1 MKTKATGGM
10 RSGAWVALML
20 GLWILPALT
29 QGAVV
34 YEQYFTNTS
43 TPLANQPVSYS
54 GWSSYVTTATQS
66 ALNISNTTTTTPW
79 TGISSALGNPNSS
92 NGYLALVN
100 YATTASM
107 SSVTTGLSLNLAGA
121 TTVTWN
127 MNSNVAMGV
136 RFLVQ
141 IGSDWYASDSLIA
154 TPAAAV
160 NTTFSD
166 IGTTAQVSFAFNSLK
181 TTWRNFTLVDG
192 GLTGT
197 GAMSLGGT
205 TLASDLD
212 TSLVTGIGFYQTG
225 GGVTR
230 IDSLVISTVPEP
242 ASWALLVLSISFGAA
257 LNRARQRSALG

>member
-1 MKTKATGGM
+1 MNITNIT
-10 RSGAWVALML
+10 RL
-20 GLWILPALT
+20 GLYSALIIGLWALPAVVR
-29 QGAVV
+29 GSVV

-43 TPLANQPVSYS
+43 LPLGNQPVSYS

-92 NGYLALVN
+92 NGYLAFVN
-100 YATTASM
+100 YATTASI
-107 SSVTTGLSLNLAGA
+107 SAVTTGLSLNLTGA

-141 IGSDWYASDSLIA
+141 IGSNWYASDSLIA
-154 TPAAAV
+154 TPTAAV

-166 IGTTAQVSFAFNSLK
+166 VGTAAQVSFAFNSLK
-181 TTWRNFTLVDG
+181 TTWRDFTLIDG
-192 GLTGT
+192 GSTGT
-197 GAMSLGGT
+197 GAMALGST
-205 TLASDLD
+205 TLSSDLD

-242 ASWALLVLSISFGAA
+242 GTWALLVLSVS
-257 LNRARQRSALG
+257 LGIILTRMRRRTTFV

>member
-1 MKTKATGGM
+1 MKTKITDSVRWGACA
-10 RSGAWVALML
+10 AWVLML
-20 GLWILPALT
+20 WALPVAV
-29 QGAVV
+29 QGGVV

-43 TPLANQPVSYS
+43 APLANQPVNYV
-54 GWSSYVTTATQS
+54 GWSSYLTTATQS
-66 ALNISNTTTTTPW
+66 ALNISNTTSTTPW
-79 TGISSALGNPNSS
+79 TGISSAVGNPSGT

-107 SSVTTGLSLNLAGA
+107 SAVTTGLSLNLTGA

-141 IGSDWYASDSLIA
+141 IGGDWYASDSLIS
-154 TPAAAV
+154 TPTAAV

-166 IGTTAQVSFAFNSLK
+166 VGTAAQVSFAFNSLK

-192 GLTGT
+192 GSSGA
-197 GAMSLGGT
+197 GAMSLGSA
-205 TLASDLD
+205 TLSSDLD

-225 GGVTR
+225 GAISR

-242 ASWALLVLSISFGAA
+242 GTWALLVLSISFGAVF
-257 LNRARQRSALG
+257 NRVRRSALG